1 MLFEYQMYFRQ
12 NCIGPL
18 GFLVFTVA
26 LIVCVILNIFKMQKP
41 IDIKKLVFEII
52 TLCIFVNLF
61 IINLAPLIRGGIYLL
76 FEREADKTIV
86 SGVIEETGEIDFYT
100 GAKYGVEQNRG
111 SGETI
116 TVNGV
121 KYNLV
126 TYGDLKEG
134 DSVTAEVLPKSRFV
148 LSIMKNEK

>member
-1 MLFEYQMYFRQ
+1 MVFEYQIYFRQ
-12 NCIGPL
+12 NCLGPL
-18 GFLVFTVA
+18 VFLLFTIIA
-26 LIVCVILNIFKMQKP
+26 LIWDAIEVIKVQRPVC
-41 IDIKKLVFEII
+41 IKKCGAEIA
-52 TLCIFVNLF
+52 LFCICSFLF
-61 IINLAPLIRGGIYLL
+61 TINFIPLLRGGIYLL
-76 FEREADKTIV
+76 FERETDKTIV

-100 GAKYGVEQNRG
+100 GAKYGVEQNQG

-116 TVNGV
+116 TISGV
-121 KYNLV
+121 KYYLV